1 MSNLFHQL
9 RTVTH
14 MVQKAAEK
22 QCRRTLRI
30 PLAEALVL
38 KYIIDNQHRTNGEIA
53 LAFNL
58 NRSAVTGLLNRM
70 ERNELIHRTQSDDDG
85 RIHFVYPSIR
95 GHEMKDR
102 LCELAASYEEQM
114 SVAVPE
120 QDRLIVEQFLV
131 RLNRGW
137 SADIRDSEKPK
148 PIGQHG
154 DL

>member
-1 MSNLFHQL
+1 
-9 RTVTH
+9 
-14 MVQKAAEK
+14 
-22 QCRRTLRI
+22 
-30 PLAEALVL
+30 
-38 KYIIDNQHRTNGEIA
+38 
-53 LAFNL
+53 
-58 NRSAVTGLLNRM
+58 
-70 ERNELIHRTQSDDDG
+70 
-85 RIHFVYPSIR
+85 
-95 GHEMKDR
+95 MKDR

>member
-9 RTVTH
+9 RIVTH

-70 ERNELIHRTQSDDDG
+70 ERNELIHRTQSGDDG

-95 GHEMKDR
+95 GHKMKDR

-114 SVAVPE
+114 KAAVPE
-120 QDRLIVEQFLV
+120 QERLIVERFLI

-137 SADIRDSEKPK
+137 SAEMRNTERHTHV
-148 PIGQHG
+148 GQHS
-154 DL
+154 DQ